1 MTKKPT
7 GWPRESARHSLAG
20 RGVRT
25 KRAQSQSKT
34 TVPTG
39 QKNPLKEQ
47 PKPEE
52 ALTKVCAE
60 VETAA
65 IDEAGEEGAAELLTD
80 DEWLATHIE
89 KVIAGFE
96 LNDGIKTTL
105 VARVRK
111 KYEPD
116 GQNE

>member
-1 MTKKPT
+1 MKQK

-52 ALTKVCAE
+52 ALEMACAE
-60 VETAA
+60 LETAA
-65 IDEAGEEGAAELLTD
+65 ITEAGEEDAAKLLSD

-89 KVIAGFE
+89 KVITGFE

-105 VARVRK
+105 VAKLRE
-111 KYEPD
+111 KYTVD
-116 GQNE
+116 GD